1 MENMIPW
8 SGTWKADR
16 TGRVPP
22 QDRVPVRIGRL
33 ELPNPVMPA
42 SGCFG
47 PELAQLMSLN
57 ELGAVVT
64 KTIFAGERPGNAA
77 HRLAEV
83 EDGMLNSVGI
93 PSPGIDR
100 FRAQILPAY
109 RRLGPPVIVS
119 IGGLSVQEYFDVA
132 AGLADDA
139 FDAIEINVSCPNLGH
154 GGLEIG
160 SDPRTIEAVTR
171 GVRERAEGRPVIVK
185 LTPNATSV
193 PELGQAAEAAG
204 ADALTV
210 ANTLVGMSIDRQTHR
225 PTLGNIVGGLS
236 GPAVRPVILRMVWQT
251 ALAVEIPV
259 IACGGVSN
267 AQHVVEYLM
276 VGASAVQVG
285 TATFTRPPT
294 MLEILRDLPDQL
306 NDLRV
311 DGPLNVLE
319 PMGRASAHVQS
330 YSALPGTSAR
340 QAGAALQ

>member
-1 MENMIPW
+1 
-8 SGTWKADR
+8 
-16 TGRVPP
+16 
-22 QDRVPVRIGRL
+22 
-33 ELPNPVMPA
+33 MPA

-47 PELAQLMSLN
+47 PELAQLMCLN

-64 KTIFAGERPGNAA
+64 KTIFSGARPGNPA

-83 EDGMLNSVGI
+83 ESGMLNSVGI

-109 RRLGPPVIVS
+109 RQLGPPVIVS

-132 AGLADDA
+132 AELAGDA

-160 SDPRTIEAVTR
+160 SEPRAIEEVTR
-171 GVRERAEGRPVIVK
+171 GVRERADGRPVIVK
-185 LTPNATSV
+185 LTPNVTSV
-193 PELGQAAEAAG
+193 PELGRAAEAAG

-210 ANTLVGMSIDRQTHR
+210 ANTLAGLSVDRQTHR

-251 ALAVEIPV
+251 ALAVAIPV
-259 IACGGVSN
+259 IACGGISSV
-267 AQHVVEYLM
+267 QHVVEYLM

-294 MLEILRDLPDQL
+294 MLEILRDLPDRID
-306 NDLRV
+306 DLCA
-311 DGPLNVLE
+311 DGVPSVLE
-319 PMGRASAHVQS
+319 PLGRPRAQMQS
-330 YSALPGTSAR
+330 YSALPGPMTDR
-340 QAGAALQ
+340 LEPR